1 MSSFSNL
8 YAQVKAGESTV
19 ARPYVKPVAPA
30 EFAVYKR
37 CADVTKA
44 LDSTEA
50 HEGECS
56 RLIEN
61 VQKSSLFLFTA
72 EVPCSELGN
81 HLSREGRALFAHG
94 VVTTNGRHEQPR
106 FISVRRNR
114 RILGWQRYSVA
125 FGTGRMGLEFEYNAR
140 EIQRLVI
147 TNASKHPLAL
157 GIRPRDILIGIG
169 DQTVPRAT
177 NPLAVHQHL
186 VACVR
191 PVILHFYRPHE
202 RQKEVNARSVE
213 SLRCDSLVR
222 GQKNVL
228 TVGASALWG
237 RFLAP
242 TQTNKSSFASVP
254 RALLSTTKLVSG
266 FVQRRLPSEF
276 AIPAVRMNSVR
287 YGTDDD
293 GTPINA
299 EKRCILNEGTRLALI
314 RALKPLLRPKPW
326 ELVYDSACD
335 GMCLGALYAHAGAA
349 KSSQAQLIL
358 CRDNLGHI
366 GGAFLDEPIR
376 NAGDYFGTGEC
387 FVFAV
392 AGRSG
397 PGVPEAGISCDP
409 DISIYRWVGLAS
421 SVPSALAIS
430 PGLPPIPHVV
440 NDMFVY
446 ATHEVLGFG
455 SGGGGFALRLDEALE
470 FGASRPCATYNNPVS
485 LFGGRENFPVERIQ
499 IWTFATQ
506 FL

>member
-1 MSSFSNL
+1 
-8 YAQVKAGESTV
+8 
-19 ARPYVKPVAPA
+19 
-30 EFAVYKR
+30 
-37 CADVTKA
+37 
-44 LDSTEA
+44 
-50 HEGECS
+50 
-56 RLIEN
+56 
-61 VQKSSLFLFTA
+61 
-72 EVPCSELGN
+72 
-81 HLSREGRALFAHG
+81 
-94 VVTTNGRHEQPR
+94 
-106 FISVRRNR
+106 
-114 RILGWQRYSVA
+114 
-125 FGTGRMGLEFEYNAR
+125 MGLEFEYNAR

-169 DQTVPRAT
+169 DQIVPRAT

-376 NAGDYFGTGEC
+376 NVLDCAPR
-387 FVFAV
+387 ASPPSKLPLH
-392 AGRSG
+392 R
-397 PGVPEAGISCDP
+397 
-409 DISIYRWVGLAS
+409 LAIILARA
-421 SVPSALAIS
+421 SALSSLLLEGAGQEYPRRGFRAIQTFLFTAGPVLLALSQARS
-430 PGLPPIPHVV
+430 PYRLGCHLSLMLLTICLSMQPMKSLDLARVV
-440 NDMFVY
+440 VALLSDSTKPSSKYSFVR
-446 ATHEVLGFG
+446 AWNSNLTRSQTQVW
-455 SGGGGFALRLDEALE
+455 R
-470 FGASRPCATYNNPVS
+470 
-485 LFGGRENFPVERIQ
+485 
-499 IWTFATQ
+499 FATLRHLQ
-506 FL
+506 